1 MSVSGG
7 AETSAS
13 LDELER
19 ADAVCDR
26 FEAVWARGQRPA
38 IEDYLGTEPG
48 SVRDHLLRELVLVE
62 LECRRDRGEW
72 PGANEYAERFPEL
85 SRAWLVQALTNS
97 RSQNFD
103 AKDRFRLL
111 SRLGSGSFGVV
122 WQAHD
127 DLLDRVVALK
137 VPHPAVA
144 ASPEA
149 LERFR
154 REARAAASLRHPNI
168 VTVHGAVEFS
178 GSAALIA
185 DLVPGESLAELL
197 RRRRLNPREAAE
209 LAAAIAEALD
219 YAHSM
224 NAVHRDVKPANIL
237 IAPGVSSASSGGSS
251 LVELG
256 RPMLVDFGLAL
267 GGGAEATMTADGQ
280 LVGTPAYM
288 SPEQAA
294 GRGHRADRRSDVYSL
309 GVVLY
314 EMLTGRAPFSGP
326 REAVLEQ
333 VRSEEPARPRATD
346 RGLPRDLETVC
357 LKAMAKEPVARYP
370 SAGAMADDL
379 RRWLRGEPIRAR
391 ALRPWERAFRWAR
404 RRPALSGLLVVS
416 AIAAAS
422 LALAG
427 AAMTYNARLSQ
438 ARAAAETNLYFNRLS
453 LASREWAAG
462 NVGRVEQL
470 LEECPPALRGWEWRY
485 LGKQCRGFK
494 HSFFHDPH
502 GEGAGF
508 FPVTA
513 VACAPDGQSIASA
526 GGKNDSVKLWGAN
539 DQRLLRRFPGPQNGV
554 SSLAFHPD
562 GKTLAVGGLDGTVVL
577 WDTASGRRIQTWT
590 SPLSAVYSVG
600 FSSDGKLLAAG
611 YGSRHWTFDD
621 PARSNIVVWDTA
633 SRRELRQLTGH
644 KQRVTAL
651 AFRPG
656 SHELATGDGCSLFSS
671 PRPAGPGLIR
681 LWDADTG
688 KSLRDF
694 SRNASPV
701 AGLAWDADAHR
712 LAAAC
717 WDGAAL
723 TFDAHSGAE
732 LLRLARHQDTV
743 RAVAFSPN
751 ARTIATAA
759 ADGALRLWD
768 ARTGQLVQTLR
779 GHIQGVT
786 AVAFG
791 LDGRSLVTGSLDG
804 TCKFWDPDA
813 RPEFVTVRPFYH
825 DVAALAFSADGRAI
839 HAAATAQRDG
849 TDEAVTMKVL
859 DAATGKEQSARPL
872 VAGFRDRAA
881 FSQNGAL
888 LACMEESRVHVFATV
903 TGTEIWAKELHDV
916 QIHQVLFAPDDQ
928 ILYAVGVKK
937 PTNVDAT
944 LECLRAWDANT
955 GQDLTELWGTQRCR
969 LTRAAISPDGRYLAV
984 SADAVIALWDL
995 QTMTILSS
1003 FAAHDRAIES
1013 MAFSPDRLRLASASR
1028 DSTAKVWEVS
1038 ELRAGKTTPALVLHG
1053 HMRKPTS
1060 VAWSPD
1066 CRRLVTC
1073 AEDHTIRLWDAV
1085 TGQEALLL
1093 RVDAELPGRVV
1104 WSPDGKTIVAGDR
1117 AGAIHIWEAPEE

>member
-1 MSVSGG
+1 MSVSSG
-7 AETSAS
+7 AETLTS

-26 FEAVWARGQRPA
+26 FEAAWARGQRPA
-38 IEDYLGTEPG
+38 IEDYLESET
-48 SVRDHLLRELVLVE
+48 SCVRDHLLRELVLVE

-72 PGANEYAERFPEL
+72 PGANEYSERFPEL
-85 SRAWLVQALTNS
+85 SRAWLVQALTSN
-97 RSQNFD
+97 RAEGGD

-154 REARAAASLRHPNI
+154 REARAAAGLRHPNI

-197 RRRRLNPREAAE
+197 RRRRLTPRESAE

-237 IAPGVSSASSGGSS
+237 IAPGAASASSGGSS
-251 LVELG
+251 LAALG

-267 GGGAEATMTADGQ
+267 GDGAEATMTADGQ

-294 GRGHRADRRSDVYSL
+294 GRGHQADRRSDVYSL

-314 EMLTGRAPFSGP
+314 EMLTGQAAFSGP

-333 VRSEEPARPRATD
+333 VRSEDPARPRIVD
-346 RGLPRDLETVC
+346 RNLPRDLETVC
-357 LKAMAKEPVARYP
+357 LKAMAKEPAARYP
-370 SAGAMADDL
+370 SAGALADDL

-391 ALRPWERAFRWAR
+391 ALRPWERAYRWAR

-416 AIAAAS
+416 AIATAA

-427 AAMTYNARLSQ
+427 AAITYNARLSQ
-438 ARAAAETNLYFNRLS
+438 ARSAAETNLYFNRLS
-453 LASREWAAG
+453 LASREWIAG

-470 LEECPPALRGWEWRY
+470 LEECPIALRGWEWRY
-485 LGKQCRGFK
+485 LGKQCRGFQ
-494 HSFFHDPH
+494 HSFFHDLH

-513 VACAPDGQSIASA
+513 VAYAPGGQSIASA
-526 GGKNDSVKLWGAN
+526 GGKNDSVKLWNAN
-539 DQRLLRRFPGPQNGV
+539 DGRLLRSFPGPQNGA
-554 SSLAFHPD
+554 SSLAFHPN
-562 GKTLAVGGLDGTVVL
+562 GQTLAVGGLDGTVAL
-577 WDTASGRRIQTWT
+577 WDIATGRGIHTWT
-590 SPLSAVYSVG
+590 SPSYAVYSID
-600 FSSDGKLLAAG
+600 FSSDGVLLAAG
-611 YGSRHWTFDD
+611 FGTRHWTFDE
-621 PARSNIVVWDTA
+621 PVRSIVVVWDAATH
-633 SRRELRQLTGH
+633 RELRQLTGH

-651 AFRPG
+651 AFKPG
-656 SHELATGDGCSLFSS
+656 SHLLATGDGCSLFSS

-688 KSLRDF
+688 KVQRDF
-694 SRNASPV
+694 ASNASPV
-701 AGLAWDADAHR
+701 AGLAWDASARR

-723 TFDAHSGAE
+723 VFDATSGAE

-743 RAVAFSPN
+743 RAVAFSPDT
-751 ARTIATAA
+751 RLLATAA
-759 ADGALRLWD
+759 ADGALRLWNS
-768 ARTGQLVQTLR
+768 RTGQLLQTLR
-779 GHIQGVT
+779 GHVQGVT
-786 AVAFG
+786 TLTFRP
-791 LDGRSLVTGSLDG
+791 DGHAIATGSLDG
-804 TCKFWDPDA
+804 TCKFWDPEA
-813 RPEFVTVRPFYH
+813 RPEFVTVQPFYH
-825 DVAALAFSADGRAI
+825 DVAALAFSGDSREI
-839 HAAATAQRDG
+839 RAAATAQRDG
-849 TDEAVTMKVL
+849 TGEAVTLKVL
-859 DAATGKEQSARPL
+859 DAVTGAERSALPL

-881 FSQNGAL
+881 FSHDGQFV
-888 LACMEESRVHVFATV
+888 ACMEESRVHVFSAM
-903 TGTEIWAKELHDV
+903 TGTEMWAKELRDV
-916 QIHQVLFAPDDQ
+916 QIHQVLFGADDQ
-928 ILYAVGVKK
+928 VLFAVGVKK
-937 PTNVDAT
+937 PTNADST
-944 LECLRAWDANT
+944 LECLRAWDAHS
-955 GQDLTELWGTQRCR
+955 GRDLTELWGTQRCR
-969 LTRAAISPDGRYLAV
+969 LTRAAVSPDGRFLAV
-984 SADAVIALWDL
+984 SADTVIALWDVVN
-995 QTMTILSS
+995 MTVLNS
-1003 FAAHDRAIES
+1003 FPAHDRAIES
-1013 MAFSPDRLRLASASR
+1013 MAFSPDRLRLATASR
-1028 DSTAKVWEVS
+1028 DSTAKVWEVA
-1038 ELRAGKTTPALVLHG
+1038 ELLSGKTSPALVLHG

-1066 CRRLVTC
+1066 CRRLVTS

-1093 RVDAELPGRVV
+1093 RVEAELPGRVV
-1104 WSPDGKTIVAGDR
+1104 WSPDGKTMVAGDR
-1117 AGAIHIWEAPEE
+1117 TGAIHIWEAPED